1 MTKKRGS
8 SRLHQIE
15 YPSFT
20 RKYLFHLIVLII
32 FLLILQSVFSI
43 MMWNKINTTNKNLED
58 YQERVDREIEINNAE
73 IRNKINELTENL
85 FGIQDS
91 FEIEI
96 SNIKA
101 KTSSDFSGIIKQ
113 TVNSVV
119 TIKTNTA
126 QGTGFIIS
134 KEGYVVTNA
143 HVLSGG
149 IFANA
154 ITAQKESIPMK
165 LIGYNQKLD
174 IALLKITPQDSSLEF
189 ILSKDVEI
197 GEKVIAI
204 GNPLGLSFSVSE
216 GIVSAKDRPGIN
228 QMPGYIQTD
237 AALNPGNSG
246 GPLIND
252 DGKVVGINNFKAQG
266 ENLGFA
272 LQSEHIITTINNIA
286 VQAFNQT
293 II

>member
-272 LQSEHIITTINNIA
+272 LQSEHIITTKNNIA

>member
-1 MTKKRGS
+1 MSAKYTKIKGDHTFTKK
-8 SRLHQIE
+8 
-15 YPSFT
+15 
-20 RKYLFHLIVLII
+20 YLTHLIILIV
-32 FLLILQSVFSI
+32 FFLILQSVFSI
-43 MMWNKINTTNKNLED
+43 MIWNKIDTTNKNLED
-58 YQERVDREIEINNAE
+58 YQEKINREMEMSNAE

-113 TVNSVV
+113 TLNSVL

-154 ITAQKESIPMK
+154 ITAEKESIPMK

-174 IALLKITPQDSSLEF
+174 IALLKIPPQDSSLEF

-216 GIVSAKDRPGIN
+216 GIISAKDRPGIN
-228 QMPGYIQTD
+228 NLPGYIQTD

-272 LQSEHIITTINNIA
+272 LQSEYVIIAINNIA
-286 VQAFNQT
+286 IQAFNQT

>member
-1 MTKKRGS
+1 MPKKRGP

-20 RKYLFHLIVLII
+20 RKYLSHLIVLII

-58 YQERVDREIEINNAE
+58 YQERVDRKIEINNAE

-126 QGTGFIIS
+126 QGTGFVIS

-189 ILSKDVEI
+189 ILSEDVEI

-272 LQSEHIITTINNIA
+272 LQSEHIITAINNIA
-286 VQAFNQT
+286 IQAFNQT

>member
-8 SRLHQIE
+8 SKLHKLE
-15 YPSFT
+15 YPPFT
-20 RKYLFHLIVLII
+20 RKYLSHLIVLII

>member
-8 SRLHQIE
+8 SKLHKLE

-20 RKYLFHLIVLII
+20 RKYLSHLIVLII

-216 GIVSAKDRPGIN
+216 GIVSAKNRPGIN
-228 QMPGYIQTD
+228 QIPGYIQTD

-266 ENLGFA
+266 ENIGFA
-272 LQSEHIITTINNIA
+272 LQSEHIIIAINNIA
-286 VQAFNQT
+286 IQAFNQT

>member
-1 MTKKRGS
+1 
-8 SRLHQIE
+8 
-15 YPSFT
+15 
-20 RKYLFHLIVLII
+20 
-32 FLLILQSVFSI
+32 
-43 MMWNKINTTNKNLED
+43 
-58 YQERVDREIEINNAE
+58 
-73 IRNKINELTENL
+73 
-85 FGIQDS
+85 
-91 FEIEI
+91 
-96 SNIKA
+96 
-101 KTSSDFSGIIKQ
+101 
-113 TVNSVV
+113 
-119 TIKTNTA
+119 
-126 QGTGFIIS
+126 
-134 KEGYVVTNA
+134 
-143 HVLSGG
+143 
-149 IFANA
+149 
-154 ITAQKESIPMK
+154 MK

-174 IALLKITPQDSSLEF
+174 IALLKIPPQDSSLEF

-228 QMPGYIQTD
+228 NLPGYIQTD

-272 LQSEHIITTINNIA
+272 LQSEYVIIAINNIA
-286 VQAFNQT
+286 IRAFNQT

>member
-1 MTKKRGS
+1 
-8 SRLHQIE
+8 
-15 YPSFT
+15 
-20 RKYLFHLIVLII
+20 
-32 FLLILQSVFSI
+32 
-43 MMWNKINTTNKNLED
+43 
-58 YQERVDREIEINNAE
+58 
-73 IRNKINELTENL
+73 
-85 FGIQDS
+85 
-91 FEIEI
+91 
-96 SNIKA
+96 
-101 KTSSDFSGIIKQ
+101 
-113 TVNSVV
+113 
-119 TIKTNTA
+119 
-126 QGTGFIIS
+126 
-134 KEGYVVTNA
+134 
-143 HVLSGG
+143 
-149 IFANA
+149 
-154 ITAQKESIPMK
+154 MK

-174 IALLKITPQDSSLEF
+174 IALLKIPPQDSSLEF

-228 QMPGYIQTD
+228 NLPGYIQTD

-272 LQSEHIITTINNIA
+272 LQSEYIIIAVNNIA
-286 VQAFNQT
+286 IQAFNQT

>member
-1 MTKKRGS
+1 MPKKRGS